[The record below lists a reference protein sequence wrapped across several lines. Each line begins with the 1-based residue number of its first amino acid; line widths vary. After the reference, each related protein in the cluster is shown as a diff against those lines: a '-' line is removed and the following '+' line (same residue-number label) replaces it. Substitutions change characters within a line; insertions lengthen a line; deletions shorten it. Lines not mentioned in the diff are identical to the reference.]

1 MNNNKIKVNNIM
13 DATTIKTQQ
22 GRRTVILDVT
32 DANDPAFTTQTPARK
47 APMWSPEDL
56 AGALKK
62 KLGMNVTPDKAK
74 DMFIKAIN
82 PTSQRYLDK
91 VPGVK
96 AVRVWRGRVMY
107 LLFDL
112 NKA

>member
-1 MNNNKIKVNNIM
+1 M
-13 DATTIKTQQ
+13 DATTIKTAQ
-22 GRRTVILDVT
+22 GRRVVILDVT

-74 DMFIKAIN
+74 SMFIKAIN

-96 AVRVWRGRVMY
+96 AVRVWRGRIMY

>member
-1 MNNNKIKVNNIM
+1 M
-13 DATTIKTQQ
+13 DATTIKTQR

-47 APMWSPEDL
+47 APTWSPEDL
-56 AGALKK
+56 AGVLKK
-62 KLGMNVTPDKAK
+62 KLGMNVTPNKAR

>member
-1 MNNNKIKVNNIM
+1 M
-13 DATTIKTQQ
+13 TTNVIKTAQ
-22 GRRTVILDVT
+22 GRRTVILDVEN
-32 DANDPAFTTQTPARK
+32 ANDPARK
-47 APMWSPEDL
+47 APMWSPEEL

-74 DMFIKAIN
+74 SMFIKAIN

>member
-1 MNNNKIKVNNIM
+1 M
-13 DATTIKTQQ
+13 TTNVIKTAQ

-56 AGALKK
+56 AVALKK

-74 DMFIKAIN
+74 DIFIKAIN

>member
-1 MNNNKIKVNNIM
+1 M
-13 DATTIKTQQ
+13 DLATIKTQQ

-32 DANDPAFTTQTPARK
+32 DANDPVFYNQTPARK
-47 APMWSPEDL
+47 APTWSPEDL
-56 AGALKK
+56 AGVLKK

-74 DMFIKAIN
+74 SMFIKAIN

-96 AVRVWRGRVMY
+96 AVRVWRGRIMY